1 MGAARLLAKGWIVFC
16 LYVGALALGG
26 GQHGVALTGAGG
38 TMLVCLLL
46 FGAMGIL
53 FIAGYGLSSAH
64 FHPPLLARLKASN
77 LLPGFTELVFIA
89 FALVLLP
96 VQLFTASAPP
106 DGAVFAGLEGAIRF
120 GVFGQ
125 RALETALAQC
135 GLDSGRLFV
144 SALAWTLALILLG
157 STMSRIRLAATVVRF
172 ERKRRPEALGAQPL
186 AFALGLVA
194 VAGIQLLYM
203 GTGFSLL
210 QCRALGGLF
219 GDAMIGIGPLMLA
232 YLIGAALTN
241 LLALGPEG

>member
-1 MGAARLLAKGWIVFC
+1 MGATRLLAKGWIVFC
-16 LYVGALALGG
+16 LHVGALALGG
-26 GQHGVALTGAGG
+26 EQHGIAPAGAA
-38 TMLVCLLL
+38 MMIVCLLL

-53 FIAGYGLSSAH
+53 FISGYGLSSGH
-64 FHPPLLARLKASN
+64 FHPPLPAQLKPAN

-89 FALVLLP
+89 FALTLLL
-96 VQLFTASAPP
+96 VQLFTAPVQP
-106 DGAVFAGLEGAIRF
+106 GGAATAGLESAIRF

-157 STMSRIRLAATVVRF
+157 SSVSRISLAAAVVRF

-203 GTGFSLL
+203 GTGYMLL
-210 QCRALGGLF
+210 PCRALGGLF
-219 GDAMIGIGPLMLA
+219 GTGIIALGPLMLA
-232 YLIGAALTN
+232 YLIVAALTN
-241 LLALGPEG
+241 LFALGPEA

>member
-16 LYVGALALGG
+16 LYIGALELGG
-26 GQHGVALTGAGG
+26 ERHGSAWTGAGG

-53 FIAGYGLSSAH
+53 FIAGYGLSAAH
-64 FHPPLLARLKASN
+64 FHPPLPTRLKASN
-77 LLPGFTELVFIA
+77 LLPGFTELVFTC
-89 FALVLLP
+89 FALILLL

-106 DGAVFAGLEGAIRF
+106 DGVPVAGLEGAIHF

-135 GLDSGRLFV
+135 GLGSGRLFE

-157 STMSRIRLAATVVRF
+157 SGVSRIRLAATVVRF

-186 AFALGLVA
+186 AFVLGLVA
-194 VAGIQLLYM
+194 VAGVQLLYM
-203 GTGFSLL
+203 GTGYTLL
-210 QCRALGGLF
+210 PCRALDGLF
-219 GDAMIGIGPLMLA
+219 GDAMIGLGPPMLA
-232 YLIGAALTN
+232 YLIVAALTN
-241 LLALGPEG
+241 LLALGPEA

>member
-16 LYVGALALGG
+16 LYAGALALGG
-26 GQHGVALTGAGG
+26 AAGAPPAGAGW
-38 TMLVCLLL
+38 MIVVCLLL

-53 FIAGYGLSSAH
+53 FICGYGLSAGH
-64 FHPPLLARLKASN
+64 VQPPSLAEIKLQN
-77 LLPGFTELVFIA
+77 LLPGFSELVFIA
-89 FALVLLP
+89 FALILLL
-96 VQLFTASAPP
+96 VQLLYAPAYHEGP
-106 DGAVFAGLEGAIRF
+106 AVDGLEGAIRF
-120 GVFGQ
+120 AVFGQ
-125 RALETALAQC
+125 RTLENALLLC
-135 GLDSGRLFV
+135 RVDGGRLFI
-144 SALAWTLALILLG
+144 SSLAWTLALVFLG
-157 STMSRIRLAATVVRF
+157 SALSRLRLSATIVRF

-203 GTGFSLL
+203 GTAYSLL

-241 LLALGPEG
+241 LLALGPET